1 MVKKLKSK
9 VVDKIVEEAFPC
21 YKTVASVK
29 SLLKESLDKNEE
41 TFTRMRTSMEERYK
55 FLKVLNLT
63 AAVNKASCEYN

>member
-9 VVDKIVEEAFPC
+9 VVDKIVEEAFPS

-41 TFTRMRTSMEERYK
+41 TFTKMRTSMEERYK
-55 FLKVLNLT
+55 YLKVLNLT
-63 AAVNKASCEYN
+63 AAVNKASC